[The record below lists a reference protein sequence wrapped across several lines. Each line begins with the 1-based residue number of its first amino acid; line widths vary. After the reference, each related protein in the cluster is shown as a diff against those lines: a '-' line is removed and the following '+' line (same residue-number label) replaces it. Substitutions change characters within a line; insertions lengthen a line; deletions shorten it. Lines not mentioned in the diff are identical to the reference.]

1 MSLPYY
7 SDALPV
13 KTEGPF
19 TQDPDTTFTIDRG
32 QRPINEIDE
41 KIAEFEATKERYLA
55 DLNAQKQE
63 LNSIITQS
71 PPSAL
76 KVYYFIGR
84 LNPPHEG
91 HIVTLKNL
99 IKEAIRNNEA
109 DQQPYQIII
118 LLGSG
123 PNGGERTLNDP
134 LPFDIKMK
142 VVIHLLEKFGIP
154 CQEMVNSGKIIIEE
168 MEKAAGQIVTIIK
181 KIVEINDT
189 IAEIHTTRFSGD
201 KDEDVKKLAWIENS
215 IQKSLLP
222 LNVDVRTNV
231 KGITALKNE
240 DDESEQSATQI
251 RNDALI
257 AFILSKE
264 TGTGGFENFNEKYN
278 RLYGE
283 DTREIYDSIIEQ
295 AKFLDTVQI
304 QEYIQNK
311 TLPSSGKEKKQSKAK
326 PKKGGSNKTRRRK
339 VRKTKRRRKLTKRRK
354 LSRRR

>member
-1 MSLPYY
+1 MSLPIYDSDLSFNTASQGDISY
-7 SDALPV
+7 S
-13 KTEGPF
+13 
-19 TQDPDTTFTIDRG
+19 IDRG

-41 KIAEFEATKERYLA
+41 KISEFEANKERYLA

-63 LNSIITQS
+63 LNSIITRA
-71 PPSAL
+71 PSTEL

-99 IKEAIRNNEA
+99 IQEAIRNNEA

-134 LPFDIKMK
+134 LPFDVKMK

-154 CQEMVNSGKIIIEE
+154 CQQMVNSGKIIIEE
-168 MEKAAGQIVTIIK
+168 MEKAAGQIVSIIK
-181 KIVEINDT
+181 KIVEINET

-215 IQKSLLP
+215 IQKSLVP
-222 LNVDVRTNV
+222 LNVEVTTNV

-240 DDESEQSATQI
+240 DDEAEQSATQI

-257 AFILSKE
+257 SFILSKE
-264 TGTGGFENFNEKYN
+264 TGTGGFEKFNEKYN

-295 AKFLDTVQI
+295 AKILDKEQI

-326 PKKGGSNKTRRRK
+326 QKKGG
-339 VRKTKRRRKLTKRRK
+339 RKTKRCKLTKKRK
-354 LSRRR
+354 IPKRNKLTKKRKISKRKN